1 MLKAM
6 TVTVD
11 ELPGQALEPRGAHV
25 GRLQHFD
32 HRRPGDAG
40 DMGQRF
46 DRQHRDRHGQHVGPV
61 EEPLALAE
69 RGGGGEPAEPGREDQ
84 DEQRAGDEGRHRY
97 AGQGAH
103 GDCGVDPAVG
113 PDRGDDAEHQA
124 EHHSDEERRD
134 CQAER
139 EEQSLHHDRG
149 DGRVHGEAAAEVA
162 AHRIPQPAEVLL
174 VPGPV
179 EAELPAQGFEL
190 LAGVRRPV
198 QEQDVDRVPRKDLE
212 DDEDEQRDTDQG
224 DGQQP
229 QPENQVTEHDPAKL
243 RPGPTRHVACA
254 ARVGRISAA

>member
-1 MLKAM
+1 
-6 TVTVD
+6 
-11 ELPGQALEPRGAHV
+11 
-25 GRLQHFD
+25 
-32 HRRPGDAG
+32 
-40 DMGQRF
+40 MGQRF
-46 DRQHRDRHGQHVGPV
+46 NRQHRDRHGQHVGPV

-103 GDCGVDPAVG
+103 GDRGVDPAVGPDRGDRGVDPGVG

-124 EHHSDEERRD
+124 EHHGDEERRD

-149 DGRVHGEAAAEVA
+149 DGCVHGEAAAEVA

-174 VPGPV
+174 VPGPD
-179 EAELPAQGFEL
+179 EAELPAQGLEL
-190 LAGVRRPV
+190 RAGVRRPV
-198 QEQDVDRVPRKDLE
+198 QEQDVGRVPRKDLE

-229 QPENQVTEHDPAKL
+229 QPEDQVSEHGLCASCAGGG
-243 RPGPTRHVACA
+243 RPGVRPVTRPEL
-254 ARVGRISAA
+254 RRSD